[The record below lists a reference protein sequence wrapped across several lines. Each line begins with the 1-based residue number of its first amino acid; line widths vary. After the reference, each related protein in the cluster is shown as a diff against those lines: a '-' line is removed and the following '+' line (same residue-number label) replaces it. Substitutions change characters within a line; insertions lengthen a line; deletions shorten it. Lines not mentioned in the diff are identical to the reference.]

1 MQNIEINETTD
12 NYKDVAELVKYL
24 LIELDHKWKS
34 ENNKILWE

>member
-24 LIELDHKWKS
+24 LIELDHK
-34 ENNKILWE
+34 